1 MVEKGEKRT
10 SVEAAQEDET
20 VGKTH
25 PFKRPKPFV
34 TFQLNQSDNIEKF
47 RLNFSNRLTRDAALL
62 TVR

>member
-1 MVEKGEKRT
+1 MKKLSVNGERERAGVNRVEGSNWSSMVEKGEKRT

-34 TFQLNQSDNIEKF
+34 TFQLN
-47 RLNFSNRLTRDAALL
+47 
-62 TVR
+62 